1 MPDKDLCSTC
11 TYNIS
16 PDGLMNSAAMAL
28 ASGCP
33 AMRREVSNIKNTKQI
48 ISCITEALAAGRPA
62 FMTDG
67 TVTRKVIQVELT
79 DSDLAHGRESTL
91 DVRIED
97 GSWKQIPVSWPWDEL
112 TGYGLTEL
120 GDGMYIAPDWWI
132 AL

>member
-33 AMRREVSNIKNTKQI
+33 AVRREVTSIKNIKQI
-48 ISCITEALAAGRPA
+48 LGCITEALAAGRPA

-79 DSDLAHGRESTL
+79 DSDLTHGREGTL

-120 GDGMYIAPDWWI
+120 GDEMYIAPDWWI
-132 AL
+132 VL

>member
-33 AMRREVSNIKNTKQI
+33 AVRREVTSIKNTKQI
-48 ISCITEALAAGRPA
+48 LSCITEALAAGRPA

-67 TVTRKVIQVELT
+67 TVTHKVIQVELT
-79 DSDLAHGRESTL
+79 DSDLTHGREGTL

-120 GDGMYIAPDWWI
+120 GDEMYIAPDWWI
-132 AL
+132 VL

>member
-1 MPDKDLCSTC
+1 
-11 TYNIS
+11 
-16 PDGLMNSAAMAL
+16 MNSAAI
-28 ASGCP
+28 ASVFGRP
-33 AMRREVSNIKNTKQI
+33 AVRREVTSIKNIKQI
-48 ISCITEALAAGRPA
+48 LSCITEALAADRPT

-79 DSDLAHGRESTL
+79 DSDLTHGREGTL

-132 AL
+132 VL